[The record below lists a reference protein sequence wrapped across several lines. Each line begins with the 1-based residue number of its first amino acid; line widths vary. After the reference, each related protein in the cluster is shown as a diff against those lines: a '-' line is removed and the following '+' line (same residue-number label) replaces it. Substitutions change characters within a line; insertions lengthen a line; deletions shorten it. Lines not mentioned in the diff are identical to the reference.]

1 LNKAIQ
7 LVILLAS
14 LFRAHAA
21 TYTAATAS
29 RADVITA
36 MASATHGDTVN
47 VPAGSA
53 TWTAALTVSKG
64 ISLVGAG
71 TNSTIITANFT
82 DSTKALIYVEA
93 DASMRSADALTRISG
108 FQLNCAS
115 MVNGV
120 MVYNDSGTPITQ
132 VRIDNNYIL
141 SAAGTSAGRSI
152 YIIGSVYGVA
162 DHNVLRNFVSSGV
175 SVEGKDSLQW
185 ANLPIEIGGARN
197 FYFEDNDIGIST
209 GSPTFF
215 AGGHGGRYVA
225 RYNIL
230 RNGSSGSI
238 FPVFDMHGNQPSDIT
253 AMMVCEIYGNDVDL
267 GSWGGRVFDQR
278 GGTLLAFDNK
288 ITWGANGVDFKIRE
302 EYLDSNY
309 PIGNAY
315 VMHVRDSYYWG
326 NRENNTLMTSPTVVN
341 DEAENAYDLTQN
353 TDFWI
358 HNASYNGTTQIGVYA
373 GSSLPGAGT
382 AGDGAWITA
391 QSVASLSGL
400 VGVNPSTPLSG
411 TFYKRSGGAWVSSYS
426 PYTYPHPLTTSGGS
440 GGGGTATTV
449 TQKGVSHRGGVRIK

>member
-1 LNKAIQ
+1 MRRALL
-7 LVILLAS
+7 LVLCSWLLEPQ
-14 LFRAHAA
+14 AA
-21 TYTAATAS
+21 TYTAATAAK
-29 RADVITA
+29 ADVDTA
-36 MASATHGDTVN
+36 YASCAATGDTLAI
-47 VPAGSA
+47 PAGSA
-53 TWTAALTVSKG
+53 TWTTPLTISKD
-64 ISLVGAG
+64 VTVQGAG
-71 TNSTIITANFT
+71 TNLTIITANFT
-82 DSTKALIYVEA
+82 DSTKALFYIEA
-93 DASMRSADALTRISG
+93 DAGMRSADALARITAI
-108 FQLNCAS
+108 QMDCNS

-120 MVYNDSGTPITQ
+120 MVYNNSGTPITQ
-132 VRIDNNYIL
+132 VRIDHNYIRN
-141 SAAGTSAGRSI
+141 AAGTSAGRSI

-162 DHNVLRNFVSSGV
+162 DHNVIREFASSGV
-175 SVEGKDSLQW
+175 SAEGKDSLQW
-185 ANLPIEIGGARN
+185 ANLPIEIGTSKN
-197 FYFEDNDIGIST
+197 FYFEDNDLGIST

-215 AGGHGGRYVA
+215 AGGHGGRYAA
-225 RYNIL
+225 RYNVL

-288 ITWGANGVDFKIRE
+288 ITWGANGADFKIRE

-358 HNASYNGTTQIGVYA
+358 HNASYNGTTQIGVFA
-373 GSSLPGAGT
+373 GSALPGAGT

-391 QSVASLSGL
+391 QSVASLAGL
-400 VGVNPSTPLSG
+400 VGVSPSTPLSG
-411 TFYKRSGGAWVSSYS
+411 TFYKRVGGSWVSNYT
-426 PYTYPHPLTTSGGS
+426 PYTYPHPLTAGGG
-440 GGGGTATTV
+440 GGGGTGGATAPGKPKL
-449 TQKGVSHRGGVRIK
+449 QGKARIK